1 MALRTLQTKTTC
13 LLRIKMALTEK
24 VLKANFDCSNLSKTT
39 HFRCEFDNFYYQ
51 NFCVLLDCLGKQMG
65 VVHEQS
71 DLPSDVL
78 I

>member
-1 MALRTLQTKTTC
+1 MPLRN
-13 LLRIKMALTEK
+13 KMALTEK
-24 VLKANFDCSNLSKTT
+24 VLKAKLDCSNLKKTT

-65 VVHEQS
+65 MAHEQS
-71 DLPSDVL
+71 DLPTYVL